1 MILSENLVLNS
12 STLDASETVAVSSI
26 VVEVDLVVEELNGV
40 RFVVV
45 VIVAVDAVTLL
56 FAVVTAVNMI

>member
-26 VVEVDLVVEELNGV
+26 VVEVELVVEELNGV

-45 VIVAVDAVTLL
+45 VTVAVDAITLL

>member
-12 STLDASETVAVSSI
+12 STLDSSETVAVSSI

-56 FAVVTAVNMI
+56 FAVVTAVNMT